1 MPNSPFRTI
10 GGVGPFKKKSK
21 ARKVRAGKV
30 GKKATATRAQDKS
43 GYSRSGKD
51 YVNVHSF
58 TANTRLSQSLANTLG
73 PSISP
78 AVIGKGNNS
87 MTPQMVKDILGDDW
101 SDQFTVEYIDD
112 PNDKVSKQA
121 SREDEFKKN
130 CYDADGTHMPNH
142 TYTSEIDGQLK
153 GCKLDADY
161 KPVDRSKVKSNG
173 GGRAV
178 VKDINGNII
187 GEVNPNTRTFEHK
200 VENKN
205 DNN

>member
-1 MPNSPFRTI
+1 MSNSPFRTV
-10 GGVGPFKKKSK
+10 GGVAPFKKKSK

-78 AVIGKGNNS
+78 AVIGKNNNS
-87 MTPQMVKDILGDDW
+87 TTPDMVKDILGDMW
-101 SDQFTVEYIDD
+101 SDQFTVEYIGGPDD
-112 PNDKVSKQA
+112 KLSKQA
-121 SREDEFKKN
+121 SREDEFRAN
-130 CYDADGTHMPNH
+130 CYDADNNHMPNH
-142 TYTSEIDGQLK
+142 TYTSEIDGKLK

-161 KPVDRSKVKSNG
+161 KPVDRSKVKNNG
-173 GGRAV
+173 GGKAV
-178 VKDINGNII
+178 VRNANGDIV
-187 GEVNPNTRTFEHK
+187 GEVDMNNKTFEHK
-200 VENKN
+200 MSSEN
-205 DNN
+205 DQ

>member
-1 MPNSPFRTI
+1 MPNSPFRTV
-10 GGVGPFKKKSK
+10 GGVAPFKKKSK

-58 TANTRLSQSLANTLG
+58 TANTRLSQSLSNTLG

-78 AVIGKGNNS
+78 AVQGKGNNS
-87 MTPQMVKDILGDDW
+87 MTPQMVKDILGDMW
-101 SDQFTVEYIDD
+101 SDQFTVEYIGGPDD
-112 PNDKVSKQA
+112 KLSKQA

-130 CYDADGTHMPNH
+130 CYDANGVHKPDH

-161 KPVDRSKVKSNG
+161 KPVDRSKIKSNG
-173 GGRAV
+173 GGKAV
-178 VKDINGNII
+178 VKNANGEIV
-187 GEVNPNTRTFEHK
+187 GEVDVNNKTFEHK
-200 VENKN
+200 MSSEN
-205 DNN
+205 DQ